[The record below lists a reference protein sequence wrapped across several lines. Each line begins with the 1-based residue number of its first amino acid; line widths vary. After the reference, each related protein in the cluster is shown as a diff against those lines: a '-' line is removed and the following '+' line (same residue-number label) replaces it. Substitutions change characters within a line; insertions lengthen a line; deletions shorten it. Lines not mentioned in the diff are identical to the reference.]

1 MCNSEI
7 KRINS
12 SITEK
17 IIMLQKNIRGFLSK
31 KVIDEYIN
39 NEIAKTLINS
49 ILLIQRTVRKFLL
62 KKNH

>member
-1 MCNSEI
+1 
-7 KRINS
+7 
-12 SITEK
+12 
-17 IIMLQKNIRGFLSK
+17 MLQKNIRGFLSK